1 MCLIPCQLVYY
12 CVFYWLD
19 ERRLECMPKDNASV
33 ETDDCPEQVDETK
46 LNK

>member
-1 MCLIPCQLVYY
+1 MCLIPCQLIYY

-19 ERRLECMPKDNASV
+19 ERRLECLPRDNASV
-33 ETDDCPEQVDETK
+33 DTDDCPEQVDETK